1 MSKGANPL
9 VLIFLFNCFFYLY
22 NKLNII
28 IMKAKKYCLLF
39 CVAWAAGFLCLMYH
53 TFWGDLD
60 VINALT
66 VYALFLISG
75 VMSCSC
81 CNASCKKED

>member
-1 MSKGANPL
+1 
-9 VLIFLFNCFFYLY
+9 
-22 NKLNII
+22 
-28 IMKAKKYCLLF
+28 MKAKKYCLLF

-53 TFWGDLD
+53 TFWGDLG
-60 VINALT
+60 VIDALA

-81 CNASCKKED
+81 CNTSCKKED